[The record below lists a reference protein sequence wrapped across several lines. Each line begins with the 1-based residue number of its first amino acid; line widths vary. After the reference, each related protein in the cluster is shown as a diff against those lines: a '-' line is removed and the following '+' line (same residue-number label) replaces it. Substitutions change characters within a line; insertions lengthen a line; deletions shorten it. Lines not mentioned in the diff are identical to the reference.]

1 MSGVN
6 HMISAE
12 DIKTLKENVNAL
24 IKIKECGWEAVQ
36 QTPNY
41 KLMVSDERF
50 ASHANFLNM
59 WHMGIPK
66 LSLGCSFTSEIYDNL
81 DPFLTTLLN
90 ILEKIDK
97 PVSDIAGNV
106 AKEVVLDERIEEDYD
121 DDL

>member
-12 DIKTLKENVNAL
+12 DINTLKENVNTLMDA
-24 IKIKECGWEAVQ
+24 KTHGWLGSVRH
-36 QTPNY
+36 Y
-41 KLMVSDERF
+41 
-50 ASHANFLNM
+50 SHATAPRNHCAFLE
-59 WHMGIPK
+59 
-66 LSLGCSFTSEIYDNL
+66 LYDNL

-97 PVSDIAGNV
+97 PVSDIAENV
-106 AKEVVLDERIEEDYD
+106 SKEVVLDERIEEDYD

>member
-24 IKIKECGWEAVQ
+24 IKIKVCGWEAVQ

-41 KLMVSDERF
+41 KLMVSEERF
-50 ASHANFLNM
+50 ASYGNFLNM

-66 LSLGCSFTSEIYDNL
+66 VSLGCSFTSEIYDNL

-97 PVSDIAGNV
+97 PVSDIAENV
-106 AKEVVLDERIEEDYD
+106 SKEVVLDERIEEDYD

>member
-12 DIKTLKENVNAL
+12 DIKTLKENVNTLMDAKHQGFYRESARAY
-24 IKIKECGWEAVQ
+24 INPAKIPRNHHVWIE
-36 QTPNY
+36 
-41 KLMVSDERF
+41 L
-50 ASHANFLNM
+50 
-59 WHMGIPK
+59 
-66 LSLGCSFTSEIYDNL
+66 YDNL
-81 DPFLTTLLN
+81 NPFLTTLLN

-106 AKEVVLDERIEEDYD
+106 SKEVVLDERIEEDYD